1 MTVRHLQ
8 NVQRQTM
15 ALEIARDPTVLSKYR
30 AGFSECATE
39 VSRYISKIDGADHHL
54 KQRLTSH
61 LSNCLQSLP
70 PATGSSASSSASSA
84 SIAFPGMSMFSAG
97 QSPLQVHIPAGHSI
111 FSTSSSSAAGT
122 PVPVNLTTSSDLN
135 NNHRRVES
143 SSESKLTPP
152 ASATS
157 SFSFSFPATSTM
169 SPVTPTTPSTP
180 GSNAR
185 LLSPSGYQISDFRF
199 APYHRSSWP
208 ARREL
213 LRSIS
218 PGSSSSS
225 MGSLSPAGSDS
236 VDCDS
241 IASCDKKEQKEEDV
255 WRPW

>member
-15 ALEIARDPTVLSKYR
+15 ALEIARDPSVLSKYR

-61 LSNCLQSLP
+61 LNNCLQSLP
-70 PATGSSASSSASSA
+70 PTGSSASASASGA
-84 SIAFPGMSMFSAG
+84 SIAFPGMTMFTAG

-122 PVPVNLTTSSDLN
+122 PVPVNLTTSSSDIN
-135 NNHRRVES
+135 NNTSHRRVE
-143 SSESKLTPP
+143 SESKLTPP

-157 SFSFSFPATSTM
+157 SFSFSFPASTM

-199 APYHRSSWP
+199 NPYQRSAWP

-241 IASCDKKEQKEEDV
+241 IASCDKNQAKGEDV